1 MTYNDTDDK
10 FKKEFGMKLFI
21 LFILIIT
28 TMNAIDLKPWSGK
41 IEKLSDEERH
51 VIINKGTERPFSGKY
66 TDEKSQGVY
75 TCKLCG
81 AELYN
86 SKDKFDS
93 HCGWPSFDDAIDG
106 AVKRVPDADGRR
118 VEIVCA
124 NCGAHLG
131 HVFEGEGFTQK
142 NTRHCVNSISLNLEK
157 KQDAKDNSLS
167 NAYFAGG
174 CFWGVEYY
182 LQKLKG
188 VKEVISGFMGGH
200 VKNPTYY
207 DVVRKNT
214 GHLEAV
220 KVVYDKNIISY
231 EELAKVF
238 FEIHDPT
245 QVNGQGPDIGEQYHS
260 AVFVND
266 EDEKNTVVKLI
277 AKLEANGYKVA
288 TKVLN
293 KSEFYEADESHQ
305 NYYDKKGS
313 TPYCHGYT
321 KRF

>member
-1 MTYNDTDDK
+1 M
-10 FKKEFGMKLFI
+10 
-21 LFILIIT
+21 
-28 TMNAIDLKPWSGK
+28 
-41 IEKLSDEERH
+41 EKLSDEERH

-66 TDEKSQGVY
+66 TNEKSEGVY

-81 AELYN
+81 AALYE

-93 HCGWPSFDDAIDG
+93 HCGWPSFDDAIKG
-106 AVKRVPDADGRR
+106 AVKRVPDADGKRI
-118 VEIVCA
+118 EIVCA

-131 HVFEGEGFTQK
+131 HVFEGEGFTSK
-142 NTRHCVNSISLNLEK
+142 DTRYCVNSISLNLDK
-157 KQDAKDNSLS
+157 KQDAKNSELS
-167 NAYFAGG
+167 YAYFAGG

-182 LQKLKG
+182 LEKLNG

-207 DVVRKNT
+207 DVVKKNT

-231 EELAKVF
+231 EEIAKAF

-245 QVNGQGPDIGEQYHS
+245 QTNGQGPDIGEQYLS
-260 AVFVND
+260 AAFVNN
-266 EDEKNTVVKLI
+266 EDEKNTIIRLI
-277 AKLEANGYKVA
+277 KKLEANGYKVV
-288 TKVLN
+288 TKILD

-305 NYYDKKGS
+305 NYYEKKGS